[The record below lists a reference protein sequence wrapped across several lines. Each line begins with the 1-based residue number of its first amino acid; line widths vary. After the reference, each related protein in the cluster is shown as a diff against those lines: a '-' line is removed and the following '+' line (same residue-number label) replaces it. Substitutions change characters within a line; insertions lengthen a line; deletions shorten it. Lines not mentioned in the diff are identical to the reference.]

1 MWSYFSRWI
10 PFYQRWVSTITTAAV
25 LAPIIPF
32 TYGLYLK
39 KLPESPLAD
48 PQEGGKSIQQF
59 VFPDWSPNWCKTS
72 YTELD
77 ELCPLF
83 FEKLELLGVNTR
95 PDREADEALLRIK
108 GKNEEKTVFLKTP
121 FYLGYDNEGQLCFA
135 DENTGVYQAQ
145 YDGLELY
152 VAWNGQK
159 NRLFAHSLEEKK
171 GGAETGKLR
180 IFKEHL
186 RRLKFL
192 GKDALAEYLKRERK
206 EALRL
211 FDPIQQRLY
220 VLVENDLLYF
230 KEGRLFFAAERG
242 QRGDCFLSKLQS
254 VEDTFIELVV
264 WDQKGFQKEPLR
276 IPLEKPERLAPKVQT
291 FLEGAKPFGY
301 EAIWL
306 KKGSRMAVYVG
317 DWLIEENG
325 DWARAQKARLEE
337 AFEGRFNAG
346 LLHFS
351 SMKKEGGKWVAQFEV
366 FDGLH
371 IQKETV
377 RVTLD
382 TKLSVMAPNPPKAGA
397 KTEKKGESKE
407 GMRHFPP
414 AVDPMLDDF
423 DDELEDF

>member
-10 PFYQRWVSTITTAAV
+10 PFYQRWVSTIATAAI
-25 LAPIIPF
+25 LAPLIPF
-32 TYGLYLK
+32 GYGLYLK
-39 KLPESPLAD
+39 KLPDSPSAH
-48 PQEGGKSIQQF
+48 PHEGHKSDRQF
-59 VFPDWSPNWCKTS
+59 VFPDWDPNWCKTS
-72 YTELD
+72 YSELN
-77 ELCPLF
+77 ELCPPF
-83 FEKLELLGVNTR
+83 SEKLELLGVNTR
-95 PDREADEALLRIK
+95 PDRDSDEALLRIR

-121 FYLGYDNEGQLCFA
+121 FYLGYDSQGQLCFA
-135 DENTGVYQAQ
+135 DENTGVYQAL
-145 YDGLELY
+145 YDGIELSIS
-152 VAWNGQK
+152 WIGQK
-159 NRLFAHSLEEKK
+159 KQIFAHALEEKK
-171 GGAETGKLR
+171 GGGETGKLR

-192 GKDALAEYLKRERK
+192 GKDVLAEYLKRERK
-206 EALRL
+206 ETLRL

-220 VLVENDLLYF
+220 VLLENDLLYF
-230 KEGRLFFAAERG
+230 KEGRLFFAVDKG
-242 QRGDCFLSKLQS
+242 QRGDCFLSKLHC
-254 VEDTFIELVV
+254 VEDTFIELVM

-276 IPLEKPERLAPKVQT
+276 IPLERPERLAPKVQT
-291 FLEGAKPFGY
+291 LLEGAKPFGY
-301 EAIWL
+301 EAIWV
-306 KKGSRMAVYVG
+306 KKATRMAMYVG

-325 DWARAQKARLEE
+325 DWTRAQKAKLEE
-337 AFEGRFNAG
+337 AIDGRFNAG

-382 TKLSVMAPNPPKAGA
+382 TKLSATAPTPPKAVA
-397 KTEKKGESKE
+397 KIEKKGESKE